1 MDDLQY
7 ECMTDA
13 DLVTGTVRV
22 TDTMK
27 EAMVC
32 RTPCHA
38 DVCNDLSLS
47 ITSSSPTW
55 MMMTLHIFNIS
66 YSMLTELFGFLAFP
80 KQPNQHYLSGQSVVH
95 NNF

>member
-1 MDDLQY
+1 
-7 ECMTDA
+7 MTDA

-55 MMMTLHIFNIS
+55 MMMTL
-66 YSMLTELFGFLAFP
+66 TFL
-80 KQPNQHYLSGQSVVH
+80 N
-95 NNF
+95 